1 MCVGSIS
8 FPFTAS
14 VPVAAVSGSAASW
27 KEEFDRKEESE
38 DRLESAGHLCISH
51 SV

>member
-1 MCVGSIS
+1 MYVSSIS

-14 VPVAAVSGSAASW
+14 GPMAAVSGSAASW

-38 DRLESAGHLCISH
+38 DRLESAGQLCVSH
-51 SV
+51 SI